1 MNTEMLEQLIHDR
14 RDERE
19 HEARMERLALE
30 ARRTRRPRAERRT
43 DSSLLGY
50 LLSVRRHATQ

>member
-14 RDERE
+14 RDQRE

-30 ARRTRRPRAERRT
+30 SRRTRRPRAERRT

-50 LLSVRRHATQ
+50 LLTVRRHATQ

>member
-19 HEARMERLALE
+19 HEARTERLAVE
-30 ARRTRRPRAERRT
+30 ARRTRGPRAERRT

-50 LLSVRRHATQ
+50 LLTVRRHATQ